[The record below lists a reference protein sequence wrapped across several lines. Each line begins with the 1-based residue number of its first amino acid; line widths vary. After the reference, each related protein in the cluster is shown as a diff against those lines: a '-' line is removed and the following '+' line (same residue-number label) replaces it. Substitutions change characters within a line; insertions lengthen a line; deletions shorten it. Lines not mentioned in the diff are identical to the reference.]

1 MVGSVLRDSPDSIF
15 HQPVELV
22 IVLAERALREVE
34 NAEEVDILLQKLAVK
49 AVSSGKSIHRH
60 DVSPRP
66 AQQKML
72 ANSRLVNEQER
83 KLDFTLPIFRE
94 WYAARALVEETFS
107 FEDIDTTSDLWTIPL
122 AIAVDSENEDFGY
135 SLMAKLCSSDPGL
148 ASLVL
153 QELEP
158 VWPPDESGDFS
169 LGTSFEVGEKI
180 RKAMETWGQGLGT
193 LYSIIGPVDSQ
204 GNTSTLGIEVNA
216 EGTGIDTS
224 WYRGTQKLPAVVE
237 LPKHIK
243 PFTFNPEWSGLSYR
257 KVPHTELWPW
267 LTTKERLADSLSDRH
282 LFEHLALESM
292 SIDAVRECSWAFALG
307 VLRQSSLKQEPIFI
321 QEILQY
327 LEEKALGYVA
337 LRLGWEGYY
346 LNRHIR
352 IIRQYLTDLA
362 NNSEINISDPWP
374 HADQPHADQ
383 LKTHSHW
390 VWERYTPQRLLERT
404 TAVYAAALRI
414 YEAMVRKWFEAFG
427 TRLSLYSCLPAKLEG
442 RLTLS
447 NGESDYMSAP
457 GLTWQSIALSPH
469 EESRVEFEI
478 GAPDELEADFFSG
491 DEDRSQFLH
500 WQRIEVYGLLPATN
514 LACKWLTDE
523 LRMLGWDR

>member
-1 MVGSVLRDSPDSIF
+1 MIGSVLRDSPDSIF
-15 HQPVELV
+15 HQPVQLV
-22 IVLAERALREVE
+22 TDLADRALREVE

-60 DVSPRP
+60 DVSPSR

-83 KLDFTLPIFRE
+83 KVDFTLPIFRE
-94 WYAARALVEETFS
+94 WYAARAFVEETFS

-153 QELEP
+153 RELD
-158 VWPPDESGDFS
+158 PDWSLNETRDFS
-169 LGTSFEVGEKI
+169 LATAVEEGKKI
-180 RKAMETWGQGLGT
+180 REAMESWGQGLGH
-193 LYSIIGPVDSQ
+193 LYPFIGPTDSQ
-204 GNTSTLGIEVNA
+204 GNTSTLGIGVNA
-216 EGTGIDTS
+216 DSFGITTS
-224 WYRGTQKLPAVVE
+224 WYKGTHKLPAVIE
-237 LPKHIK
+237 LSKQIDWAPD
-243 PFTFNPEWSGLSYR
+243 NPEWSGFSYR
-257 KVPHTELWPW
+257 EVPNTKLWPW
-267 LTTKERLADSLSDRH
+267 ITTKDDLARSLSSEVS
-282 LFEHLALESM
+282 FEHLALESM
-292 SIDAVRECSWAFALG
+292 SIDAVRECSWAFSLG
-307 VLRQSSLKQEPIFI
+307 VQRQSNLRQEPISI
-321 QEILQY
+321 QEILRY
-327 LEEKALGYVA
+327 IEEKVPGSGF
-337 LRLGWEGYY
+337 LRLGHEGYY

-352 IIRQYLTDLA
+352 IIRQHLTDLA
-362 NNSEINISDPWP
+362 NKSEINISDPWP
-374 HADQPHADQ
+374 HADRLNTQHR
-383 LKTHSHW
+383 W
-390 VWERYTPQRLLERT
+390 VWERYTPERLLERT

-414 YEAMVRKWFEAFG
+414 YEAMVRKWFEAFSF
-427 TRLSLYSCLPAKLEG
+427 RLPMYDCLPARLEG

-447 NGESDYMSAP
+447 SEESDYMSAP
-457 GLTWQSIALSPH
+457 GLTWRSIALSPY

-491 DEDRSQFLH
+491 DEERSQFLH